1 MAHIDALIDKVADPA
16 LRQLLHEQVAHLLS
30 RQSFGIVYQQHKPE
44 TVELYHYKV
53 RRNCKVKVLSERDN
67 ALYRVEK
74 VSGADATIVSL
85 TEVPESRQVEVCD
98 LVVVREFGE
107 PIYPGLR
114 SLGTVERGGDKPFHV
129 VVNAENFHGL
139 ETLLYTH
146 ERKVDVIYVDP
157 PYNSGARDWKYNNDY
172 VDGVDKYRH
181 SKWLAMME
189 RRLRLA
195 KRLLDPADS
204 ALVVTIDENEVHHL
218 GMLLEQ
224 LFPEATRQLVTIVN
238 NPKGV
243 TRSTLSRVEEYAFFC
258 FFGSAVASSISDD
271 LLTPGADDIPDA
283 EEARPRWKG
292 LLRSGSN
299 SRREQHPTFFYPVLV
314 DRKTRRILGAGVSPP
329 LDEDPDL
336 DVPVDGCVAV
346 WPVRKDG
353 TWGRWMLKPQTLRE
367 WAAKGYVALGNYD
380 GKRKTWG
387 ISYLT
392 TEPQNQIASGIL
404 EIRSIDPV
412 TGVVDAVYANNA
424 SSSRRVKTVWHRT
437 MHDAGVGGTAVVE
450 GLLGSRA
457 FDYPKSVYAVR
468 DTLDLFTRH
477 KRKAVILDFFAGS
490 GTTLHATAM
499 LNNEDGGRRQCILIT
514 NNEVGPE
521 RQRQLAAQGYT
532 PADENWQS
540 EGIFR
545 RVTRLRVEAAIL
557 GERADGTPVP
567 PSLKN
572 ADGSLMSLGLRENVE
587 FFDLTYE
594 DPDLVSLGKK
604 FEVVAPLMWLKA
616 GGRGGRIKKASRGW
630 ALPDDACYGVLFDID
645 QWREFVDAVRVRHN
659 VVHAFIVTDS
669 EAMFQQI
676 FAELPTNVESTQLYG
691 DYLRTFEINTRGQS

>member
-16 LRQLLHEQVAHLLS
+16 LRQLLHEQVAQLLS
-30 RQSFGIVYQQHKPE
+30 RQSFGLVYQQHKPE

-53 RRNCKVKVLSERDN
+53 RRNCKVRVLREDDDV
-67 ALYRVEK
+67 LYRVEK
-74 VSGADATIVSL
+74 VLGSDATIASLSERPQSRHVDVS
-85 TEVPESRQVEVCD
+85 D
-98 LVVVREFGE
+98 LVVIREFGE

-114 SLGTVERGGDKPFHV
+114 SLGAIERGGDKPSHV

-146 ERKVDVIYVDP
+146 EHKVDVIYIDP

-195 KRLLDPADS
+195 KRLLNPADS
-204 ALVVTIDENEVHHL
+204 AMVVTIDENEVHHL
-218 GMLLEQ
+218 GMLLEK

-243 TRSTLSRVEEYAFFC
+243 TRSTLSRVEEYAIFC
-258 FFGSAVASSISDD
+258 FFGSAIASSISDD
-271 LLTPGADDIPDA
+271 LLTPGADDIPED
-283 EEARPRWKG
+283 EESRPRWKG

-299 SRREQHPTFFYPVLV
+299 SRREQHPTFFYPILI
-314 DRKTRRILGAGVSPP
+314 DPDTRRILGTGASPP
-329 LDEDPDL
+329 LDEDPDPDAL
-336 DVPVDGCVAV
+336 VDGHVAV

-367 WAAKGYVALGNYD
+367 WSAKGYVALGNRD
-380 GKRKTWG
+380 ARRKTWG

-392 TEPQNQIASGIL
+392 TEPQNQIAAGIL
-404 EIRSIDPV
+404 EIRSVDPV

-450 GLLGSRA
+450 GLVGSRA

-468 DTLDLFTRH
+468 DTLDLLTRH
-477 KRKAVILDFFAGS
+477 KPDAVIVDFFAGS
-490 GTTLHATAM
+490 GTTLHAAAM
-499 LNNEDGGRRQCILIT
+499 LNQEDGGQRQCVLIT

-521 RQRQLAAQGYT
+521 RQRQLAAEGYT
-532 PADENWQS
+532 PADERWQS
-540 EGIFR
+540 EGIFG
-545 RVTRLRVEAAIL
+545 RVTRPRVEAAIL
-557 GERADGTPVP
+557 GNRADGTPVP

-572 ADGSLMSLGLRENVE
+572 ADGSLMSAGLNENVE

-604 FEVVAPLMWLKA
+604 FAVVAPLLWLKA
-616 GGRGGRIKKASRGW
+616 GGRGGRIDKVSETW
-630 ALPDDACYGVLFDID
+630 TLPEAARYGILFDTD
-645 QWREFVDAVRVRHN
+645 QWREFVEAVKKRDN

-669 EAMFQQI
+669 EATFQQI
-676 FAELPTNVESTQLYG
+676 FAELPTNVQSTQLYG
-691 DYLRTFEINTRGQS
+691 DYLRTFEINTRGQA